1 MVKPQSIPGEGA
13 SYEQAILQ
21 ILHSLPTE
29 RMAQL
34 LDFARFL
41 KMQPTA
47 VTPPM
52 GMDDVEIL
60 EERLWGQTSV
70 QSLAKYW
77 DTAEEDAAW
86 AYLQKAT

>member
-1 MVKPQSIPGEGA
+1 MVEPQSIPGERTG
-13 SYEQAILQ
+13 YEQAILQ
-21 ILHSLPTE
+21 ILHSLPAE

-47 VTPPM
+47 ITPPTSIAEE
-52 GMDDVEIL
+52 EIA
-60 EERLWGQTSV
+60 EERLWGQAAV

-77 DTAEEDAAW
+77 DTVEEDAAW
-86 AYLQKAT
+86 EHLQKAM